1 MLGWPDQ
8 VKSMCGKH
16 WNIATTDNK
25 TARRIKYAS
34 KLN

>member
-16 WNIATTDNK
+16 WNIATKDNK
-25 TARRIKYAS
+25 IARRDNIS
-34 KLN
+34 E